1 MYYSYS
7 KLGSILDPEK
17 WSGSATLHVP
27 CGATSSFKVAQ
38 AWVDG
43 TSIQFGQKNQLSDM
57 SQTHPP
63 PPPPRST
70 GMVDYRPLEGQD
82 IIIHLFWVRMGQLWG
97 EGGGWKG
104 GLICPLENPT
114 NKFLRS
120 GHPPPA
126 TPPTSPHPN
135 PSNLTLNYVP
145 VSAINPSRGP

>member
-1 MYYSYS
+1 MVRICNPACPLWCNFVLQSGASLSRWNQYTVR
-7 KLGSILDPEK
+7 PEEPVIRYV
-17 WSGSATLHVP
+17 SNPS
-27 CGATSSFKVAQ
+27 
-38 AWVDG
+38 
-43 TSIQFGQKNQLSDM
+43 
-57 SQTHPP
+57 P

-97 EGGGWKG
+97 EGGGWEG